1 MIYLFGADWCAKLQ
15 TRKNLC
21 LPNVDYK
28 YIDVDSDE
36 GIALTAKYAI
46 RGLPTMINVE
56 TTDRFTG
63 VPKNVVELKQKMGI

>member
-1 MIYLFGADWCAKLQ
+1 MIYLFGADWCANCKLV
-15 TRKNLC
+15 KPMLAS
-21 LPNVDYK
+21 VDYK

-63 VPKNVVELKQKMGI
+63 VPKNVAELKQKMGI